1 MATRRSRAP
10 AKDPYMDGSGGW
22 AIPQFDHGMTFK
34 DVGSTGLRRF
44 SGYVREE
51 FSPAL
56 MGRQAVRV
64 YREMRDNSPTVGAIM
79 FAILGVMRKV
89 EWRTEPANDTAE
101 AEKLAEFADSLRLDM
116 SHSWEDFIVEAL
128 SMLTYGFAPHEIIY
142 KRRNGAKRPSSPFPS
157 SKFDDGMVG
166 IRRLPIRGQDT
177 VLKWFFGVNGEI
189 LGLTQQPYT
198 GPLIDLPIE
207 KLLLFRPMQ
216 HKGNPEGYSVLRTA
230 YRSYYFVK
238 RLEEQEAILFER
250 MSGLPTLRVP
260 NQLLEAANANDP
272 AAVATLAAY
281 KKIVTNVRI
290 DEQMGL
296 LLPSDMWP
304 GTNGASTAPMFEF
317 KFEVPQ
323 GGAKSGVDA
332 DKTISRHKLDIMTS
346 VLADFIQ
353 LGHEERGTQSLA
365 VTKVDLF
372 MQAVEGWMNAI
383 AAVLNRHLLPRVW
396 ALNGLNVDLMPQYV
410 PDMVQRIDLD
420 VLSNFILRLSQAG
433 MPLFPDEQLESALRD
448 GAGLPDIDNDA
459 EDRERAVQAA
469 AVSQQTAEPAG
480 AQEDR
485 DAKAKDAKAKAGK
498 PKGKKP
504 LKKFAK
510 VLQGSLL

>member
-22 AIPQFDHGMTFK
+22 PIPTFDHGMTFR
-34 DVGSTGLRRF
+34 DIGSTGLRQY

-56 MGRQAVRV
+56 MGREAVRV

-89 EWRTEPANDTAE
+89 EWRTEPANDSAE
-101 AEKLAEFADSLRLDM
+101 AAKLAEFADSLRLDM

-142 KRRNGAKRPSSPFPS
+142 KRRMGQKRPSSPFPS
-157 SKFDDGMVG
+157 SKFNDGLVG

-177 VLKWFFGVNGEI
+177 VVKWFFGVNGEI

-207 KLLLFRPMQ
+207 KLLLFRPTQ

-230 YRSYYFVK
+230 YRSYYFIK

-250 MSGLPTLRVP
+250 MSGLPTLKLP
-260 NQLLEAANANDP
+260 NQLLEAANAGDP
-272 AAVATLAAY
+272 GAVATLAAY

-304 GTNGASTAPMFEF
+304 GTTGGASTAPMFEF

-323 GGAKSGVDA
+323 GGTKSGVDA
-332 DKTISRHKLDIMTS
+332 DKTIARHKLDIMTS

-396 ALNGLNVDLMPQYV
+396 ALNGLNIDLMPQYA

-433 MPLFPDEQLESALRD
+433 MPLFPDEPLEEALRD
-448 GAGLPDIDNDA
+448 GAGLPEIDPG
-459 EDRERAVQAA
+459 ERAKVLAA
-469 AVSQQTAEPAG
+469 QKEAA
-480 AQEDR
+480 
-485 DAKAKDAKAKAGK
+485 DAANGKNDK
-498 PKGKKP
+498 PKDKP
-504 LKKFAK
+504 LKKAIRDALK
-510 VLQGSLL
+510 RQGSLL